1 MPSQA
6 QRLISLFRT
15 IVLAG
20 VTTLLITSAA
30 LPMAAQNSVPPT
42 AVQAAKSPQ
51 FASKLAHPANQPAS
65 RPNPATGRQ
74 MSRRGPGQDQ
84 TIYENGPINGNTDAW
99 PINSGFVISDTFYI
113 TLFPTSVTGMTFG
126 AWLFPGDTLTSAE
139 LSITSLA
146 NGGSIYFNQTVN
158 LTQSNCTINQYGYNV
173 CTMTTSFQSP
183 ELQGGT
189 TYWVNLQN
197 ASISS
202 GDPAYWDENNGSGCH
217 SQGCPSEAQENSMGS
232 IPSESFTMLGTPCES
247 PAEAKPVAARAVT
260 VPRSPTQTYR
270 VIYNFTGGADGGA
283 PTAGLVVDAAGNLY
297 GTTINGGGPA
307 GGGTVFKLTPHSSH
321 WIFSRLYSFTGPNGY
336 YADTTPVLSA
346 DGRLYSTTRYGGM
359 GNGDGVLFGLSPAGN
374 ILPTPFSNWMETLL
388 YDFNAATDGAGP
400 GGSFVLDSSG
410 NIYGDTSGS
419 GANHGGTLYEFTN
432 GGIQVLHA
440 FPAFQGDG
448 STPIA
453 VVDGANG
460 LYGITALGGQDG
472 AGTFYTTA
480 GGYQVLH
487 SFLPASEGPPTSVV
501 ADQAGN
507 LYGTSS
513 YTSSICVA
521 PGHVPGVESFGNAP
535 VFQMSPPDWNPSV
548 LTVLSVFE
556 GAVTA
561 RISTDA
567 AGNIYGT
574 SEGSGL
580 YGDSDG
586 VFKLTCCWNYTDLH
600 NFAGGPNDGAT
611 PEAPPVVDAQGN
623 IYGTTQSGGTYGQG
637 VVWEIS
643 P

>member
-1 MPSQA
+1 M
-6 QRLISLFRT
+6 
-15 IVLAG
+15 
-20 VTTLLITSAA
+20 TS
-30 LPMAAQNSVPPT
+30 
-42 AVQAAKSPQ
+42 
-51 FASKLAHPANQPAS
+51 
-65 RPNPATGRQ
+65 
-74 MSRRGPGQDQ
+74 
-84 TIYENGPINGNTDAW
+84 
-99 PINSGFVISDTFYI
+99 
-113 TLFPTSVTGMTFG
+113 G
-126 AWLFPGDTLTSAE
+126 AWLFPATTRFPRGAFHRFARKLWRHASTS
-139 LSITSLA
+139 IR
-146 NGGSIYFNQTVN
+146 TVN

-173 CTMTTSFQSP
+173 CTRIGPAPRVRNSGWYDVLGEPAKRQYFQRR
-183 ELQGGT
+183 
-189 TYWVNLQN
+189 
-197 ASISS
+197 S
-202 GDPAYWDENNGSGCH
+202 GVLGREQRSGCD

-487 SFLPASEGPPTSVV
+487 SFLPARRALRPVWSQTRQE
-501 ADQAGN
+501 
-507 LYGTSS
+507 
-513 YTSSICVA
+513 IC
-521 PGHVPGVESFGNAP
+521 
-535 VFQMSPPDWNPSV
+535 
-548 LTVLSVFE
+548 
-556 GAVTA
+556 TA
-561 RISTDA
+561 RPAIPLLSA
-567 AGNIYGT
+567 WRRGMCRALKV
-574 SEGSGL
+574 S
-580 YGDSDG
+580 
-586 VFKLTCCWNYTDLH
+586 
-600 NFAGGPNDGAT
+600 AT
-611 PEAPPVVDAQGN
+611 RLSSRCLRQTGILP
-623 IYGTTQSGGTYGQG
+623 S
-637 VVWEIS
+637 
-643 P
+643 

>member
-6 QRLISLFRT
+6 QGLISPVRT
-15 IVLAG
+15 IVLAA
-20 VTTLLITSAA
+20 VTALMIMSAA
-30 LPMAAQNSVPPT
+30 LSLSAQNSVPPT
-42 AVQAAKSPQ
+42 AVQAAKTPK
-51 FASKLAHPANQPAS
+51 FASKLAHRVNQPTP
-65 RPNPATGRQ
+65 RPNPAPARQ
-74 MSRRGPGQDQ
+74 VSRRGPGQDQ

-99 PINSGFVISDTFYI
+99 TINSGFVTSDTFTI
-113 TLFPTSVTGMTFG
+113 PLFPTSVTGMTFG

-139 LSITSLA
+139 VSITSDA
-146 NGGSIYFNQTVN
+146 NGGLVYFNQTVN

-173 CTMTTSFQSP
+173 CMVTTSFQSP
-183 ELQGGT
+183 ELEPE

-197 ASISS
+197 ASLPS
-202 GDPAYWDENNGSGCH
+202 GNPVYWDENSGEGCH
-217 SQGCPSEAQENSMGS
+217 SSGCPSQADESSMGS

-247 PAEAKPVAARAVT
+247 PADVKLAVAKAVT
-260 VPRSPTQTYR
+260 VPPSPTQTYR
-270 VIYNFTGGADGGA
+270 VIYNFTGGGDGGA

-307 GGGTVFKLTPHSSH
+307 GGGTVFKLTPRASN
-321 WIFSRLYSFTGPNGY
+321 WIFSRLYSFTGLNGY
-336 YADTTPVLSA
+336 YADTTPVLAA
-346 DGRLYSTTRYGGM
+346 DGRLYSTTRDG
-359 GNGDGVLFGLSPAGN
+359 GNGGGVLFGLSPAGN

-410 NIYGDTSGS
+410 NIFGSASGS
-419 GANHGGTLYEFTN
+419 GPNHGGTLYEFTN

-448 STPIA
+448 MTPIA
-453 VVDGANG
+453 VVNGANG
-460 LYGITALGGQDG
+460 LYGITASGGQGG
-472 AGTFYTTA
+472 AGIFYTTA
-480 GGYQVLH
+480 GGYQLLH
-487 SFLPASEGPPTSVV
+487 SFLPTDSEGPPTSVA

-507 LYGTSS
+507 LYGTYS
-513 YTSSICVA
+513 YTDSFCVA
-521 PGHVPGVESFGNAP
+521 PGHGPGVEQIGNAI
-535 VFQMSPPDWNPSV
+535 VFQMSPPDWNPSM
-548 LTVLSVFE
+548 LTDISVFE
-556 GAVTA
+556 GYVTA
-561 RISTDA
+561 TISTDA

-574 SEGSGL
+574 SEGGGL
-580 YGDSDG
+580 YGEADN

-600 NFAGGPNDGAT
+600 DFTGGPGDGAI

-623 IYGTTQSGGTYGQG
+623 IYGTTQSGGAYGQG